1 MKKTTDYPKDVSV
14 AINADTTSFEAAL
27 KAANNSTKDFGRTF
41 TATIKTAIMTSKSFD
56 QTLRDIAL
64 RMSKMALNSAL
75 APIESSISNV
85 MNSFVSSL
93 TAPKTFA
100 KGGAFN
106 HSGIV
111 SAPTI
116 FSFGGNSGV
125 MGEAGPEA
133 VMPLTRGADGKL
145 GVATSGGAKP
155 VSVVFNVNA
164 NDVTS
169 FKKSESQITAMLTRA
184 VMRGQRN
191 I

>member
-1 MKKTTDYPKDVSV
+1 MSV
-14 AINADTTSFEAAL
+14 AINADTTAFDAAL
-27 KAANNSTKDFGRTF
+27 KAANDSTKDFGRAF
-41 TATIKTAIMTSKSFD
+41 TSTIKTAIMTSKSFD

-64 RMSKMALNSAL
+64 RLSKLALNSAL

-93 TAPKTFA
+93 TAPQAFA
-100 KGGAFN
+100 KGGAFSQ
-106 HSGIV
+106 SGIV
-111 SAPTI
+111 TAPTL
-116 FSFGGNSGV
+116 FSFGGNQGV

-145 GVATSGGAKP
+145 GVATTGGSKP
-155 VSVVFNVNA
+155 VNVVFNVNA
-164 NDVTS
+164 SDAAS

-184 VMRGQRN
+184 VMRGQKN